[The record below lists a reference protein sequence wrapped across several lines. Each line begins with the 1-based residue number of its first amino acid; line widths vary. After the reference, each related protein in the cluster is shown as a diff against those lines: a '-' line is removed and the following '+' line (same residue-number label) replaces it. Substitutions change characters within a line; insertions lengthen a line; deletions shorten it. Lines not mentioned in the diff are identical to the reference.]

1 MAPLFRCYVN
11 WESWRDLSFEPCMT
25 EMRFASRFSPNQ
37 NARSRTSKGI
47 VKYIRSGCVFFSSRA
62 TPKWRL
68 PEHCL
73 HPVRAQTEISRAALH
88 AQTCKN
94 GFGAIRHETKMC
106 KRTGSK
112 TVQTAKRKQNSTA
125 EKEATKA
132 ATEQGKQQCNAS
144 VNPSE
149 ATSRTHVYNA
159 SKTQLTTHV

>member
-1 MAPLFRCYVN
+1 MLCELRVLARLFVRTMYDRN
-11 WESWRDLSFEPCMT
+11 AI
-25 EMRFASRFSPNQ
+25 RFAILPK
-37 NARSRTSKGI
+37 SKCAI
-47 VKYIRSGCVFFSSRA
+47 QDLKRDREVH
-62 TPKWRL
+62 PKRVCFL
-68 PEHCL
+68 FPRGQLRIEGYSVPEHCL
-73 HPVRAQTEISRAALH
+73 LPVRAQTEISRAALH

-94 GFGAIRHETKMC
+94 GFGPIRHETNLC

-159 SKTQLTTHV
+159 SKTQLETHV

>member
-1 MAPLFRCYVN
+1 M
-11 WESWRDLSFEPCMT
+11 WIESPGETCRSNHVWPKCDSLRDSPQTKMRDRGPQKGSWSTFE
-25 EMRFASRFSPNQ
+25 AGVFS
-37 NARSRTSKGI
+37 
-47 VKYIRSGCVFFSSRA
+47 FSSRA

-73 HPVRAQTEISRAALH
+73 HPVRAQTEFSRAALH

-94 GFGAIRHETKMC
+94 GFGAIRHETKLC

-159 SKTQLTTHV
+159 SKTQLKTHV